1 MAETFEPSTAHS
13 INPYDAKQPL
23 LFIKDDQRASHI
35 RRLTIFT
42 EAASGE
48 LRSELIDFLARLH
61 ALEMFVIHWR
71 ALDWLQLGEAGLQA
85 FVRLFSLPSLMEL
98 QVLASVNFP
107 LCLLQ
112 YFMGRKL
119 CISATTTVTSVMPL
133 LPADIQARKCG
144 ALRDMMVGGARNI
157 QEIRTFIEWQTDRA
171 QVCLRFINCLRCNI
185 SWRDSG
191 AKPQE
196 VMRVLGSFLL
206 KIGSIVDCL
215 EEFHFLDWQNNSF
228 DGPQAAQSDLQFLTS
243 LKRLYLHLGASPQAH
258 EKTMDSMDSSLRK
271 WLFPFLSN
279 LPSPHLLEI
288 VHVTFSFVVP
298 FPWPTDL
305 HDWMRKFAAM
315 LEAVLVNRF
324 PRLRA
329 ANLTLDLRNA
339 HTRPYDWIAFN
350 ADLQPKYLPARGV
363 ACKFKAQ
370 VYRP

>member
-215 EEFHFLDWQNNSF
+215 EEFHFLDWQNSVFITLGPSPETWLTLQVFRFFWWPSSRSIRSSIPNLIKTPLSPSWSKPTSPRKNDGF
-228 DGPQAAQSDLQFLTS
+228 DGLVPSQMALPFPFQ
-243 LKRLYLHLGASPQAH
+243 
-258 EKTMDSMDSSLRK
+258 SSLPTSPRDRPRHIQ
-271 WLFPFLSN
+271 LRCSLSLAN
-279 LPSPHLLEI
+279 RSTRLDAEI
-288 VHVTFSFVVP
+288 CRYVGGRT
-298 FPWPTDL
+298 
-305 HDWMRKFAAM
+305 
-315 LEAVLVNRF
+315 
-324 PRLRA
+324 
-329 ANLTLDLRNA
+329 
-339 HTRPYDWIAFN
+339 
-350 ADLQPKYLPARGV
+350 G
-363 ACKFKAQ
+363 
-370 VYRP
+370 